1 LKNTNTFTTGSVS
14 KQLLIMTFASWV
26 AMVASML
33 LSLVDMFFL
42 SRLDDI
48 NVLAAMGFAASI
60 SLLTAS
66 IGIGFSVSTS
76 VLVSQKL
83 TKDGAL
89 PAHKLFT
96 AISWIGLVFSSLLAL
111 ALLFGLPWILILLG
125 AETEVFDYA
134 SRYLHLTLLASPLGV
149 LTMIFASGL
158 RAAAMAKASMWISL
172 VATIINIILDPILIE
187 YLAWG
192 IEGAAWATIIAR
204 VISFLVGIWYFG
216 LQLKWFKPITLNFV
230 ITELPSIRKITMP
243 VLISNWFTPIGS
255 IIVVLIV
262 SSYGSEAMAGLAVV
276 GSLSPILFSV
286 FFSITGAAGPM
297 VGQNIGAKQPQ
308 RIAKIYRSGLAFIA
322 LYTLCIWLV
331 ALPAIDLIIQFYG
344 LSGLPASLIEIYC
357 SIQIPL
363 SMGLGAIALSNGIFN
378 NLGRPRWSMW
388 LSLARA
394 TLGTL
399 LLCYLGNLLFGLY
412 GTVIGAS
419 LTFFVFGLIAICLAN
434 RLFKTHYPQISLLRL

>member
-1 LKNTNTFTTGSVS
+1 
-14 KQLLIMTFASWV
+14 
-26 AMVASML
+26 
-33 LSLVDMFFL
+33 
-42 SRLDDI
+42 
-48 NVLAAMGFAASI
+48 
-60 SLLTAS
+60 
-66 IGIGFSVSTS
+66 
-76 VLVSQKL
+76 
-83 TKDGAL
+83 
-89 PAHKLFT
+89 
-96 AISWIGLVFSSLLAL
+96 
-111 ALLFGLPWILILLG
+111 
-125 AETEVFDYA
+125 
-134 SRYLHLTLLASPLGV
+134 
-149 LTMIFASGL
+149 
-158 RAAAMAKASMWISL
+158 
-172 VATIINIILDPILIE
+172 
-187 YLAWG
+187 
-192 IEGAAWATIIAR
+192 
-204 VISFLVGIWYFG
+204 

-399 LLCYLGNLLFGLY
+399 LLCHLGNLLFGLY